1 MICRNHTGKSALSA
15 IPTTTLHNR
24 RCRRHGM
31 LWQSLSR
38 TSTNSTFHD
47 CKSVSNCT
55 PVHPHESLN
64 PARRQRA
71 CGYGGGGVPA
81 LATWAVLKGG
91 RACGGS
97 LVLIFWLRL
106 SFPVQLCGLPMYCLK
121 GSPFIPRSLGMLP
134 GLPGLSPVRVLS
146 PSQAGRMSLGESY
159 RVGVTR
165 TRIGGQTPSNCSLR
179 GH

>member
-1 MICRNHTGKSALSA
+1 MPENKLGFAFKTVSSRGLHCQCSCIVYGLDSRNEVQPARDMICRNHTGKSALSA
-15 IPTTTLHNR
+15 IPTTTLHHR

-55 PVHPHESLN
+55 PVCPHESLN

-97 LVLIFWLRL
+97 LVLIFL
-106 SFPVQLCGLPMYCLK
+106 
-121 GSPFIPRSLGMLP
+121 
-134 GLPGLSPVRVLS
+134 
-146 PSQAGRMSLGESY
+146 A
-159 RVGVTR
+159 
-165 TRIGGQTPSNCSLR
+165 
-179 GH
+179 